1 MNINLM
7 PKEVEMAK
15 EKTTIETKTVKI
27 GDKEALLDAIAE
39 MLEAFGFEDMLLIA
53 SKDKG
58 KPFASMLRATD
69 GVKAVAV
76 AGMGVKIVAE
86 ELGTRSDEVAEII
99 RKNLEEAENKVA
111 ELERKDKKVRK
122 IVVE

>member
-1 MNINLM
+1 
-7 PKEVEMAK
+7 MAK
-15 EKTTIETKTVKI
+15 EKTTIETKTIQV

-53 SKDKG
+53 SKNKG
-58 KPFASMLRATD
+58 KPFASMLKAT
-69 GVKAVAV
+69 GEVKAIAI

-86 ELGTRSDEVAEII
+86 ELGTRSDEIAEII
-99 RKNLEEAENKVA
+99 RKNLKEAEDKVE
-111 ELERKDKKVRK
+111 ELENKDKKVRK

>member
-1 MNINLM
+1 M

-15 EKTTIETKTVKI
+15 EKTTIETKTI
-27 GDKEALLDAIAE
+27 EMGDKEALLDAIAE
-39 MLEAFGFEDMLLIA
+39 MLEAFGFEDVLLVA

-58 KPFASMLRATD
+58 KPFASMLRATES
-69 GVKAVAV
+69 VKAVAI

-86 ELGTRSDEVAEII
+86 ELGMRSDKVAEII
-99 RKNLEEAENKVA
+99 RKNLEEAENIVEKI
-111 ELERKDKKVRK
+111 EHKDKKVRK